1 MKLTKFLLP
10 AALVILLA
18 CNHSA
23 DKPVSNNITKTTV
36 TVNGR
41 KDSVLNNQEKN
52 YGNATVADPCVKCL
66 LAIIQQSSD
75 YKTATAKASAKS
87 IIYAFDWITSKTPQ
101 QINGGQINSGMR
113 VSVMQKTGDQ
123 KDNLAIFLYNNENSK
138 LYNKEAKTATDTIS
152 IDSISKKRIRNS
164 CFWGVASSK

>member
-1 MKLTKFLLP
+1 MKPAKFLLP
-10 AALVILLA
+10 AAFVLLSA

-36 TVNGR
+36 TVNGK

-75 YKTATAKASAKS
+75 YKTATAKASPKS

-101 QINGGQINSGMR
+101 QINGAQINSGMR

-123 KDNLAIFLYNNENSK
+123 KDNLAIYLYNNANSK

-152 IDSISKKRIRNS
+152 IDRLSKKKIRSS